1 MSRSA
6 DRRTRL
12 PRPPGGDAGF
22 SLLEIVVALGVLSVV
37 LVAMLPQLVGSIQA
51 TGTAREVSQAKGVA
65 QGQLERMR
73 HLPFHIARNAGD
85 YVDVLDYYYRNRD
98 APASSPVCT
107 SGGRFVV
114 LTPSNSGYVAPLA
127 ARCAYEPATG
137 AFYRSVTT
145 VPTTT
150 GLPGYTLVVSTQFL
164 SGATPPAPVT
174 PASTYDTQTTGKD
187 TPATPQ
193 IGVTATVLQN
203 RRGTIKPATAYTQI
217 AERLPSVTRIRSEVD
232 VRAVDVGSTTPDGV
246 PLTLSAGLLNLTG
259 AVSYASTAG
268 ANLAATS
275 GALAT
280 GEQGGGAGATLRAP
294 PAVNVLPTTSAAA
307 ALPVGGCSYACWG
320 QTMAS
325 SFSMA
330 ADDGLPNVGSSMNPA
345 QVLLSNTANSGLSF
359 GNSPTS
365 DYRPEL
371 SLTSPLLRVDSTQ
384 SGVATGLSGCG
395 VSASG
400 STSRLSATGYLRS
413 TAEDSTEEVEACA
426 VARTTALE
434 LFPTTFAP
442 NGVVRVELQRATARC
457 LVQGGAHTAS
467 ATVDYQAVVRYW
479 NGSGYTTAATVAPGQ
494 AADALESVPL
504 STSVGGGLTVG
515 DYVSSWSSLTTGGV
529 VTAQANGVAQVK
541 LPGIVKIVSQPVR
554 PAEGASVTPTES
566 PAPSPDPT
574 ATPEPNPTPTP
585 DPAPEPT
592 PDPVTAGDETSAVS
606 VTVGALSCWAQDER

>member
-6 DRRTRL
+6 DRRTGTPHGRDSD
-12 PRPPGGDAGF
+12 DAGF

-37 LVAMLPQLVGSIQA
+37 LVAMVPQLVGSLQA

-85 YVDVLDYYYRNRD
+85 YVDVLDYYYRNRV
-98 APASSPVCT
+98 APTSSPVCT

-114 LTPSNSGYVAPLA
+114 LTASNSGYVAPGA
-127 ARCAYEPATG
+127 SRCAYEPASG
-137 AFYRSVTT
+137 AFYRTVTT
-145 VPTTT
+145 VPTTA

-174 PASTYDTQTTGKD
+174 PSSTYDTQTTGKD

-193 IGVTATVLQN
+193 IGATATVLQN

-280 GEQGGGAGATLRAP
+280 GEQGGGAGATLSAP
-294 PAVNVLPTTSAAA
+294 PDVETVATSSAAA
-307 ALPVGGCSYACWG
+307 ALPVGGCGYACWG

-330 ADDGLPNVGSSMNPA
+330 ADDGLPNVGSSVKPA
-345 QVLLSNTANSGLSF
+345 QVRISDTANSGLTF

-371 SLTSPLLRVDSTQ
+371 SLTPPLLRVDTSQ
-384 SGVATGLSGCG
+384 AGLATGLSGCG

-400 STSRLSATGYLRS
+400 SASRLSATGYLRS
-413 TAEDSTEEVEACA
+413 TAEDSTEEVEACG

-442 NGVVRVELQRATARC
+442 NGVVRVELDRAASRC

-467 ATVDYQAVVRYW
+467 ATVEYQAVVRYW
-479 NGSGYTTAATVAPGQ
+479 NGSGYTVAATVTPGQ
-494 AADALESVPL
+494 TTDALESVPL
-504 STSVGGGLTVG
+504 TTSVGGGLTLG
-515 DYVSSWSSLTTGGV
+515 DYISSWSSLTSSGV
-529 VTAQANGVAQVK
+529 VTAHADGVAQVK
-541 LPGIVKIVSQPVR
+541 VPGIVKIVSQPVR
-554 PAEGASVTPTES
+554 PAAAATGTPTVS
-566 PAPSPDPT
+566 
-574 ATPEPNPTPTP
+574 PTPTP
-585 DPAPEPT
+585 TPSPT
-592 PDPVTAGDETSAVS
+592 AAAATENDETSAVS
-606 VTVGALSCWAQDER
+606 VTVGALSCWAQDAR